1 MGEDGNHMT
10 SYDHVNFTRQ
20 NEILKKRI
28 SSMLLKEYTKGLDSN
43 EIYIKRAAIKQ
54 LYTML
59 NHQSHR

>member
-1 MGEDGNHMT
+1 MT

-43 EIYIKRAAIKQ
+43 EIYIKRATIKQ

>member
-1 MGEDGNHMT
+1 MT